1 MSSKYCSLKTYFYFY
16 TNLTFFKS
24 NKKKIKKKWKELLVA
39 DFLPEGSFF
48 HVQPKMRDTI
58 KAYVF
63 KSKAKLLI

>member
-24 NKKKIKKKWKELLVA
+24 NNKKKKEWKELLVA

-48 HVQPKMRDTI
+48 HVQRQMRDTI